1 MLALCLWHALCAH
14 LSGQRTLI
22 QTYTNMRSS
31 RNYSLE
37 AFIAKMS
44 LDEAKAN
51 RELGNAHVPK
61 GAHNSQGGYSHGK
74 SGTGREPSAPR

>member
-1 MLALCLWHALCAH
+1 MLALRLWHALCAH
-14 LSGQRTLI
+14 LQGQRTLI

-44 LDEAKAN
+44 WDDAKAN
-51 RELGNAHVPK
+51 RELGIAHAPK
-61 GAHNSQGGYSHGK
+61 GAHNSKGGCNHGK
-74 SGTGREPSAPR
+74 SVTGREPSAPR